1 MTLILVAAV
10 VAVAAA
16 AWATYHSAQAHKI
29 RDIFLGDAHDILS
42 QIEAKLSPPK

>member
-1 MTLILVAAV
+1 MIILIAAV

-16 AWATYHSAQAHKI
+16 VWATYHSAQAQKI
-29 RDIFLGDAHDILS
+29 RDIVLLDAHNVLA